1 MYKPIS
7 RLGSKPWMRIR
18 IRMLTFGCRKMRI
31 PKDAGKDFL
40 VHGRLNPICKWKKET
55 SANQNP
61 EKLAEEKPFEPG
73 KLLLHIYDIYSI
85 LQIQQMQK
93 WLFLRWVRG
102 GMKLKRN
109 SITQMAAAKLVITTK
124 RIIPVPVMFNA
135 WDLDPVKKRPDMQPY
150 TWEGSTCPY

>member
-109 SITQMAAAKLVITTK
+109 SITQMAAGNTFSTWLPMDPA
-124 RIIPVPVMFNA
+124 RISGFCLNRI
-135 WDLDPVKKRPDMQPY
+135 RPCVLCRPY
-150 TWEGSTCPY
+150 MLSL